1 MVLDLLCVL
10 IVAGGGALGYFKGLF
25 KMVARL
31 ASIIIAFLVAISVAG
46 SASTFVYKSVI
57 APTLQGII
65 VDKVEE
71 TGAEEFV
78 TSIYDTVNSIQD
90 NLQDNEIV
98 ENIGN
103 AVGEVG
109 NTEDLSDI
117 YEQFNGLF
125 GGLSPTITNFIA
137 TKVDLEQFSEIK
149 SKIDE
154 FGIAIDENINGS
166 EEGTV
171 EADSEPLTTKK
182 VAAMVTDAVAAPI
195 IGFITPIA
203 FALMFF
209 IVSLVTMLLLNFIVA
224 LLDKIKITE
233 KLSKFGGMGV
243 GAICA
248 IAIAIALAALASVFI
263 TPASDM
269 YGLID
274 GSLAIKLV
282 PSISLEKDMM
292 KII

>member
-10 IVAGGGALGYFKGLF
+10 IVVGGGALGYFKGLF

-103 AVGEVG
+103 AIGEVG

-117 YEQFNGLF
+117 YEKFNGLF

-137 TKVDLEQFSEIK
+137 TEVDLEQFSEIK

-154 FGIAIDENINGS
+154 FGITIDENINGS
-166 EEGTV
+166 EEGII
-171 EADSEPLTTKK
+171 ESDSEPLTTKK

-209 IVSLVTMLLLNFIVA
+209 IVSLVTMLLLNFVVA
-224 LLDKIKITE
+224 LLEKISITE

>member
-10 IVAGGGALGYFKGLF
+10 IVVGGGALGYFKGLF

-109 NTEDLSDI
+109 NTGDLSDI
-117 YEQFNGLF
+117 YEKFNGLF

-137 TKVDLEQFSEIK
+137 TEVDLEQFSEIK

-166 EEGTV
+166 EEGIV
-171 EADSEPLTTKK
+171 ESDSEPLTTKK

-209 IVSLVTMLLLNFIVA
+209 IVSLVTMLLLNFVVA
-224 LLDKIKITE
+224 LLEKISITE

>member
-10 IVAGGGALGYFKGLF
+10 IVVGGGALGYFKGLF

-103 AVGEVG
+103 AIGEVG

-117 YEQFNGLF
+117 YEKFNGLF

-137 TKVDLEQFSEIK
+137 TEVDLEQFSEIK

-154 FGIAIDENINGS
+154 FGITIDENINGS
-166 EEGTV
+166 EEGII
-171 EADSEPLTTKK
+171 ESDSEPLATKK

-209 IVSLVTMLLLNFIVA
+209 IVSLVTMLLLNFVVA
-224 LLDKIKITE
+224 LLEKISITE

>member
-10 IVAGGGALGYFKGLF
+10 IVVGGGVLGYFKGLF

-57 APTLQGII
+57 VPTLQGII

-103 AVGEVG
+103 AIGEVG

-117 YEQFNGLF
+117 YEKFNGLF

-137 TKVDLEQFSEIK
+137 TEVDLEQFSEIK

-154 FGIAIDENINGS
+154 FGITIDENINGS
-166 EEGTV
+166 EEGII
-171 EADSEPLTTKK
+171 ESDSEPLTTKK

-209 IVSLVTMLLLNFIVA
+209 IVSLVTMLLLNFVVA
-224 LLDKIKITE
+224 LLEKISITE